1 MTDYRNSKI
10 LVSGAGGKL
19 GRRIVDLLVEGGASH
34 VIAGSR
40 DPGKLTV
47 PTGVETRK
55 VDFADAEGLDVA
67 FAGIDQLLLI
77 SVDIIG
83 EPRQKL
89 QTAAVAA
96 AKRAGIKHIL
106 YTSLT
111 NPGEGSPVILAP
123 DHDVTERAIAATGAD
138 YTFLRNA
145 LYMENFLQA
154 LPPALATGQWYVAWG
169 QGRSAH
175 VSREDCARAAAAAVL
190 AGPKGKQIIEVAG
203 PQSLSAE
210 EVAAI
215 ATEVTGRPVAAVQVD
230 DAGLKAGMEGAGLPP
245 PVADL
250 LVSFEKGI
258 RIGRAEA
265 VSQVEALTGRPAIS
279 LKDFLTAN
287 KAALEA

>member
-1 MTDYRNSKI
+1 MTDSRNSKI
-10 LVSGAGGKL
+10 LVTGAGGKL
-19 GRRIVDLLVEGGASH
+19 GSRIVELLVAGGATN
-34 VIAGSR
+34 VVAGSR
-40 DPGKLTV
+40 DPGKLAV
-47 PTGVETRK
+47 PAGVETRR
-55 VDFADAEGLDVA
+55 VDFADAASLDAA

-77 SVDIIG
+77 SVDVIG

-89 QTAAVAA
+89 QAAAVAA
-96 AKRAGIKHIL
+96 AERAGIKHIL

-111 NPGEGSPVILAP
+111 NPGEGSPVLLAP
-123 DHDVTERAIAATGAD
+123 DHDLTERAIAATGAD

-154 LPPALATGQWYVAWG
+154 LPPALASGQWYVAWG

-175 VSREDCARAAAAAVL
+175 VTREDCARAAAAAAL
-190 AGPKGKQIIEVAG
+190 AGPRGKQVIEVAG

-215 ATEVTGRPVAAVQVD
+215 ATEVTGRPVTVVHVD

-258 RIGRAEA
+258 RLGRADVVSQFEA
-265 VSQVEALTGRPAIS
+265 VTGKPATS

-287 KAALEA
+287 KATLGA